1 MPILRSLPILH
12 TYRTPQLDLKGDLP
26 HDNIALSSS
35 SAEPNTTTSSSLSIH
50 GAPLYQN
57 DYPPE
62 LFQVRA
68 RAIQT
73 QLATHPS
80 TLIYLFSLA
89 TVAIVLIVF
98 LATVLGLQ
106 VTDGKPWVLGV
117 IVIMILLFISKMTFL
132 SRMEKANKHTM
143 ALLQS
148 INEQDMP
155 RYGVLYRLRP
165 REPVVSSWPIRVA
178 YRLNLGLPCWTID
191 LTTIDHIDEHS
202 FGRDPALD
210 PHATVDEILARENEL
225 PTYQPKAEEDDDESH
240 GSGDGPVVMV
250 LREAQPPQ
258 YDDVVETPTRQAPSA
273 GISSS

>member
-1 MPILRSLPILH
+1 MPILRSLPVLH
-12 TYRTPQLDLKGDLP
+12 TYRTPQLDLKDDLP
-26 HDNIALSSS
+26 QDNIAPSSS
-35 SAEPNTTTSSSLSIH
+35 TEPSASTSSSLSIH

-62 LFQVRA
+62 LFEVRA

-73 QLATHPS
+73 QLASHPS

-89 TVAIVLIVF
+89 TVIIVLIVF
-98 LATVLGLQ
+98 LATVLSLQ

-155 RYGVLYRLRP
+155 RYGVLYRLRS
-165 REPVVSSWPIRVA
+165 REPVVSSWPIRLA

-202 FGRDPALD
+202 FGHDPALD

-225 PTYQPKAEEDDDESH
+225 PTYQPKAEEDDEEVH
-240 GSGDGPVVMV
+240 GSGAPVVMV

-258 YDDVVETPTRQAPSA
+258 YDDIVVEMPTRPTPSA
-273 GISSS
+273 STSTS